1 MTGFLR
7 TPSGLRMF
15 TAISEEDGMELTDNG
30 FYKTPRI
37 IKGLDFLPFARDV
50 LDCGNELYV
59 KFRTN
64 HNADR
69 ILSFTQVFD
78 LGFDNAV
85 LFDIKNQLHNRIL
98 IEDITNF
105 EFIQYRPQTDW
116 VAINMGNTKRL
127 GVNEFNEFRISET
140 FRHLHPVIFL
150 HAGYFWHVMGMEPT
164 DAEMDGEKVWYL
176 YLKRQD
182 RDFMIRV
189 DFSGDQ
195 KFIYNPL
202 SDSWSL
208 DDPTVEITDI
218 EGIKKA
224 LKSEDVSEVIVSGVP
239 MRLVRVQ
246 EIAKGVLFFV
256 FLDTSET
263 RRYYYARRT
272 TKLRIVENT
281 ESGSKKY
288 LLDHI
293 KAMHID

>member
-1 MTGFLR
+1 
-7 TPSGLRMF
+7 
-15 TAISEEDGMELTDNG
+15 MELTDNG

-37 IKGLDFLPFARDV
+37 IKGLDFLPFARYV

-59 KFRTN
+59 KFRIN
-64 HNADR
+64 HDADR
-69 ILSFTQVFD
+69 ILSFTRVFD
-78 LGFDNAV
+78 LGFDNSV
-85 LFDIKNQLHNRIL
+85 LFDIKNPLHNRIL

-127 GVNEFNEFRISET
+127 GVNDFNAFRISET
-140 FRHLHPVIFL
+140 FQHLHPVIFL
-150 HAGYFWHVMGMEPT
+150 RNGYFWHVMGMEPT

-182 RDFMIRV
+182 GDFMIRV

-195 KFIYNPL
+195 KFIFNPL

-208 DDPTVEITDI
+208 DDPTLEITDL
-218 EGIKKA
+218 EQIKKA
-224 LKSEDVSEVIVSGVP
+224 LKSDEVSEVIVSGVP
-239 MRLVRVQ
+239 MHLIRVQ
-246 EIAKGVLFFV
+246 EIAKGILFFV
-256 FLDTSET
+256 FLDTDEK

-272 TKLRIVENT
+272 TKLRIVTNAENGNK
-281 ESGSKKY
+281 EY
-288 LLDHI
+288 LLDHV

>member
-1 MTGFLR
+1 
-7 TPSGLRMF
+7 
-15 TAISEEDGMELTDNG
+15 MELTDNG
-30 FYKTPRI
+30 FYKTPQI

-64 HNADR
+64 HDADR
-69 ILSFTQVFD
+69 ILSFTRVFD
-78 LGFDNAV
+78 LGFDNSV

-98 IEDITNF
+98 IEDISNF
-105 EFIQYRPQTDW
+105 KFIQFRPNTEW
-116 VAINMGNTKRL
+116 VAIHMGSAKRMN
-127 GVNEFNEFRISET
+127 VNDFNEFRISET
-140 FRHLHPVIFL
+140 FRRLHPVIFL
-150 HAGYFWHVMGMEPT
+150 RAGYFWHVMGMEPT
-164 DAEMDGEKVWYL
+164 DAEANGNKVWYL

-182 RDFMIRV
+182 KDFMIRV

-208 DDPTVEITDI
+208 DDPTQEITDL
-218 EGIKKA
+218 EQIKKS
-224 LKSEDVSEVIVSGVP
+224 LKSDEVSEVIVSGVP
-239 MRLVRVQ
+239 MRLIRVQ

-256 FLDTSET
+256 FLDTSES

-272 TKLRIVENT
+272 TKLRIVENA
-281 ESGSKKY
+281 ESGRKEY
-288 LLDHI
+288 LLDHV

>member
-1 MTGFLR
+1 ML
-7 TPSGLRMF
+7 SGPL
-15 TAISEEDGMELTDNG
+15 TSTVTSEEDVVELTQSG

-64 HNADR
+64 RDADR
-69 ILSFTQVFD
+69 ILSLTRVFD
-78 LGFDNAV
+78 LGFDDSV
-85 LFDIKNQLHNRIL
+85 LFETKNPLHNRIL
-98 IEDITNF
+98 IENIEDF
-105 EFIQYRPQTDW
+105 KFIQYRPQTDW

-127 GVNEFNEFRISET
+127 GVNEFNAFRINET
-140 FRHLHPVIFL
+140 FQHLHPVIFL
-150 HAGYFWHVMGMEPT
+150 RAGYFWHVMGMEPT
-164 DAEMDGEKVWYL
+164 DAEANGNKVWYL

-189 DFSGDQ
+189 DFTSDQ
-195 KFIYNPL
+195 KFIFNPL

-208 DDPTVEITDI
+208 DDPTQEITDL

-239 MRLVRVQ
+239 MRLIRVQ

-256 FLDTSET
+256 FLDTSEA
-263 RRYYYARRT
+263 RRYYYARHT
-272 TKLRIVENT
+272 TKLRIVTDSET
-281 ESGSKKY
+281 GEQKY

>member
-1 MTGFLR
+1 
-7 TPSGLRMF
+7 
-15 TAISEEDGMELTDNG
+15 MELTAAG
-30 FYKTPRI
+30 YYVIPRCM
-37 IKGLDFLPFARDV
+37 GWEEFLANTRAV
-50 LDCGNELYV
+50 LDCGNHMYIQFSSREGPVLV
-59 KFRTN
+59 TDFRKEN
-64 HNADR
+64 G
-69 ILSFTQVFD
+69 
-78 LGFDNAV
+78 LGLDHSW
-85 LFDIKNQLHNRIL
+85 LFSISGAGYTHKL

-105 EFIQYRPQTDW
+105 KFIQFRPNTEW
-116 VAINMGNTKRL
+116 VAIHMGNAMRMN
-127 GVNEFNEFRISET
+127 VNDFNLFRINQT
-140 FRHLHPVIFL
+140 FQKLAPVIFL
-150 HAGYFWHVMGMEPT
+150 RGGHFWHVMGMEPT

-195 KFIYNPL
+195 KFIFNPL

-208 DDPTVEITDI
+208 DDPTQEITDL
-218 EGIKKA
+218 EQIKKA
-224 LKSEDVSEVIVSGVP
+224 LKSDEVSEVIVSGVP

-256 FLDTSET
+256 FLDTSEN

-272 TKLRIVENT
+272 TKLRIVENA
-281 ESGSKKY
+281 ESGRKEY

>member
-1 MTGFLR
+1 
-7 TPSGLRMF
+7 
-15 TAISEEDGMELTDNG
+15 MELTDG
-30 FYKTPRI
+30 GWYKTPRI

-59 KFRTN
+59 KFGTN
-64 HNADR
+64 HDAYR
-69 ILSFTQVFD
+69 ILSFTRVYD
-78 LGFDNAV
+78 LGFNNSV
-85 LFDIKNQLHNRIL
+85 LFDIKNPIHNRIL

-127 GVNEFNEFRISET
+127 GVNDFNKFRIGET
-140 FRHLHPVIFL
+140 FQRLHPVTFL
-150 HAGYFWHVMGMEPT
+150 RGGYFWNVMGMEPT
-164 DAEMDGEKVWYL
+164 DAEVNGNKVWYL

-182 RDFMIRV
+182 KDFMIRV

-195 KFIYNPL
+195 KFIFNPL

-208 DDPTVEITDI
+208 DNPTAEITDL
-218 EGIKKA
+218 EGIKKS
-224 LKSEDVSEVIVSGVP
+224 LKSDEVSEVIVSGVP

-256 FLDTSET
+256 FLDTSEK
-263 RRYYYARRT
+263 RRYYYARPT
-272 TKLRIVENT
+272 TKLRIVENA
-281 ESGSKKY
+281 ESGRKEY

-293 KAMHID
+293 KAMYID